1 MAKRK
6 RASMLP
12 RNSYSN
18 LDKEITVDLPLSIP
32 YTILFITTFLWHG
45 LLLTNDGTIWDS
57 WYVLH
62 WLQNKNWP
70 VLHEFFGSVGMP
82 IYGWLYR
89 PFAYAPD
96 IVAAFMVATFLCLF
110 AQSALTYSLGKNLA
124 GMNSK
129 EALCLALLAQAMPVF
144 TAGQDFIMFFF
155 VFMHTLFLIA
165 ALLASFAASCNG
177 RRQILLN
184 VASLT
189 LFLVCFYNAA
199 LLVFYAGFI
208 ILLFFQ
214 VRRILGLSFWAA
226 AYAFVRTRWYFLILP
241 PLAWT
246 LRRQFTPQFGWYET
260 YNSPIDNIPLIA
272 PSLLTFFS
280 NVIPFHFMQLG
291 RWMSNHIPAVLALIT
306 SVVIWGKFAPRAW
319 SLNRSG
325 PPTSSIIAFGL
336 LLLFLAIFPFAA
348 AGKFFSPAPIGEPS
362 RYTILTG
369 LPLAILLYS
378 CFRLAFLFCPRSS
391 SRFVAPLT
399 AACAVVL
406 GCQIPP
412 VYNAERAEWVYS
424 RSVMTN
430 IAKNDVVRK
439 SSVIIFQGF
448 GMTSETIYGIYSF
461 ASVFGDFS
469 RFVTGLVPQNQQ
481 FFTPSEIA
489 MNLRRGNNLPGI
501 YKNIDPSGQQI
512 LLVGTRHPGGMTQ
525 WDITRKYLLL
535 KYFGSAPEM
544 QAFLSALTTLQTGV
558 LKAAT
563 PLQPALSE
571 PSPAAMS
578 TELLIDQ
585 PFTNSAGMKMMPI
598 TDGWWVSKYETT
610 QAQYESLMKINPSL
624 FKDPQRP
631 VERVSWNEAREYC
644 KRLTEFEQ
652 KAGRVPP
659 GFCYRLPLFKEF
671 EQFSKGTALSS
682 AVLAGR
688 ELYWH
693 TQPVGSLPSNPAG
706 LHDVVG
712 NVWEWTDGWADKGR
726 RMKYSV
732 GGAWD
737 NFGQELSRYPGETGN
752 LDFFSRT
759 IAQRLFGPLR
769 QDYPD
774 QAFWDLGFRCVL
786 AKSTDG
792 K

>member
-1 MAKRK
+1 MV
-6 RASMLP
+6 S

-18 LDKEITVDLPLSIP
+18 GAKGIPVEMPMPLSYIV
-32 YTILFITTFLWHG
+32 LFITTLLWHG
-45 LLLTNDGTIWDS
+45 VLLTNDGTIWDS
-57 WYVLH
+57 WYVLN
-62 WLQNKNWP
+62 WLQNKNWAA
-70 VLHEFFGSVGMP
+70 LHEFFDSVGMP

-89 PFAYAPD
+89 PFAFAPE
-96 IVAAFMVATFLCLF
+96 IVFAFMVATFLCLF
-110 AQSALTYSLGKNLA
+110 AQSVLTYVLGKNLA

-129 EALCLALLAQAMPVF
+129 EALCLALIAQAMPVF

-155 VFMHTLFLIA
+155 VFMHAVF
-165 ALLASFAASCNG
+165 LLASLLASLATSYSG
-177 RRQILLN
+177 RRQVLLN
-184 VASLT
+184 VGSVT

-214 VRRILGLSFWAA
+214 VRRIRGLSFWAT
-226 AYAFVRTRWYFLILP
+226 AYAFVRTRWFFLILP

-246 LRRQFTPQFGWYET
+246 LRRQLTPQFGWYET
-260 YNSPIDNIPLIA
+260 YNSPVENIPLIV

-280 NVIPFHFMQLG
+280 NVIPFHIMQLG
-291 RWMSNHIPAVLALIT
+291 RWISINSPAMLALIT
-306 SVVIWGKFAPRAW
+306 GVVVWGRFAPRAW
-319 SLNRSG
+319 SVNRSV
-325 PPTSSIIAFGL
+325 TSTPGIIAFGV

-348 AGKFFSPAPIGEPS
+348 AGKFFSPVPIGEPS

-378 CFRLAFLFCPRSS
+378 GIRLAFLFRPRSS
-391 SRFVAPLT
+391 SRFVAPLS

-412 VYNAERAEWVYS
+412 VYIAERAEWVYS
-424 RSVMTN
+424 RSVMAN
-430 IAKNDVVRK
+430 IANNDVVRK
-439 SSVIIFQGF
+439 SSVVIFQGF
-448 GMTSETIYGIYSF
+448 GMSSETIYGIYSF

-469 RFVTGLVPQNQQ
+469 RFVTRLVPQNQQ

-489 MNLRRGNNLPGI
+489 MNLRRGNDIPSI

-512 LLVGTRHPGGMTQ
+512 LLSGSRHPRGMTE
-525 WDITRKYLLL
+525 WDITRKYLAL
-535 KYFGSAPEM
+535 KYFGSAAEM
-544 QAFLSALTTLQTGV
+544 QEFLSRLTTLQTTV
-558 LKAAT
+558 LKAPT
-563 PLQPALSE
+563 PLQPALFE
-571 PSPAAMS
+571 ARPSATS
-578 TELLIDQ
+578 TELQIDQ
-585 PFTNSAGMKMMPI
+585 PFTNSEGMNMVPI
-598 TDGWWVSKYETT
+598 SGGWWVSRYETT

-644 KRLTEFEQ
+644 KRLTEVER

-659 GFCYRLPLFKEF
+659 AFCYRLPTLIEF
-671 EQFSKGTALSS
+671 EQFSKGTSFS
-682 AVLAGR
+682 NAVLAGS
-688 ELYWH
+688 ELHWH
-693 TQPVGSLPSNPAG
+693 TQPVGSLPFNPGG
-706 LHDVVG
+706 LSDVVG
-712 NVWEWTDGWADKGR
+712 NVWEWTDDWADKGH

-737 NFGQELSRYPGETGN
+737 NFVQELSPYPGETGKM
-752 LDFFSRT
+752 DFFSRT
-759 IAQRLFGPLR
+759 IAQRLFGPQR

-786 AKSTDG
+786 ARSTDR

>member
-1 MAKRK
+1 MPERKKATEPEKNSAAKPTRGI
-6 RASMLP
+6 SV
-12 RNSYSN
+12 N
-18 LDKEITVDLPLSIP
+18 LKLLIP
-32 YTILFITTFLWHG
+32 YIIFFITTLLWHG

-89 PFAYAPD
+89 PFAFAPD
-96 IVAAFMVATFLCLF
+96 IVEAFMLATFLCLF
-110 AQSALTYSLGKNLA
+110 LQAALTYALGKHLA
-124 GMNSK
+124 GINAK
-129 EALCLALLAQAMPVF
+129 EAFCLALLAQAMPIF

-155 VFMHTLFLIA
+155 VFMHTAFMLA
-165 ALLASFAASCNG
+165 ALLASVAVSNS
-177 RRQILLN
+177 RRQQLMLN
-184 VASLT
+184 VASVA

-214 VRRILGLSFWAA
+214 SRRILGLSFWAA
-226 AYAFVRTRWYFLILP
+226 TQAFVRTRWYFLILP

-246 LRRQFTPQFGWYET
+246 LRRQLTPQFGWYET
-260 YNSPIDNIPLIA
+260 YNSPVENIPLIV

-280 NVIPFHFMQLG
+280 NVIPFHFMQWG
-291 RWMSNHIPAVLALIT
+291 RWISNHVPAVLALIA
-306 SVVIWGKFAPRAW
+306 SVVMWGRFAPRAW
-319 SLNRSG
+319 SVNRSE
-325 PPTSSIIAFGL
+325 TSTLGMIAFGV

-348 AGKFFSPAPIGEPS
+348 AGKFFSPMPIGEPS

-378 CFRLAFLFCPRSS
+378 CIRLTFLFSPGSS
-391 SRFVAPLT
+391 SRIVAPLT
-399 AACAVVL
+399 AVCAVLL
-406 GCQIPP
+406 GCQIPS
-412 VYNAERAEWVYS
+412 VYTAERAEWIYS
-424 RSVMTN
+424 RSVMAN
-430 IAKNDVVRK
+430 IKKNDVVRQ
-439 SSVIIFQGF
+439 SSVVIFQGF

-469 RFVTGLVPQNQQ
+469 RFVTALVPQNQQ

-489 MNLRRGNNLPGI
+489 MNLRRGNNLPSI

-525 WDITRKYLLL
+525 WDITRKYLSL
-535 KYFGSAPEM
+535 KYFGSAEEM
-544 QAFLSALTTLQTGV
+544 QAFLSGLTTLQTGV
-558 LKAAT
+558 LKVAT
-563 PLQPALSE
+563 PLQPAISE
-571 PSPAAMS
+571 PGPAVIS
-578 TELLIDQ
+578 NELLFDQ

-598 TDGWWVSKYETT
+598 SGGWWAGQYETT

-631 VERVSWNEAREYC
+631 VERVSWNDAREYC
-644 KRLTEFEQ
+644 KRLTEVEQ

-659 GFCYRLPLFKEF
+659 GFCYRLPLFREF
-671 EQFSKGTALSS
+671 EQFSKGTSLSS

-737 NFGQELSRYPGETGN
+737 NFGQELSRYPGKTGN
-752 LDFFSRT
+752 MDFFSRT

-769 QDYPD
+769 QAYPN

-786 AKSTDG
+786 ARSTDE